1 MMQWRLGVSVG
12 VFAAMAACSPPV
24 MPQNDA
30 MTDND
35 ASSDGSSSDSS
46 TPQGDAAACNE
57 FGARV
62 TPYQNM
68 DMACDGFQAT
78 PCNSADTEFCPRFR
92 NNDMNNPKFV
102 LTQIDIYQ
110 PSSLL
115 PTSAVGRLLN
125 TSVRNAAFSW
135 GIALDLTANTIRT
148 GTIRQPVM
156 RRVGTGY
163 YAETLNFVMNE
174 APVMGML
181 TADRWNPVTAPVTV
195 MGNTVGM
202 PTGMTVPV
210 ITIPVYDETDRTM
223 LLTELPLRDA
233 RISDLRLTANRNC
246 IGTAF
251 AMFNSCGPSN
261 NRWYTSSDN
270 TVNGT
275 PNGILEAKLTFE
287 DTLNIQV
294 VSLNMP
300 LCNIIARSP
309 CRDAMTN
316 MPVDPTTLTVAPDT
330 TVMVG
335 GMPKP
340 AWTLRAYV
348 AGVAANIAN

>member
-1 MMQWRLGVSVG
+1 MQWRLGMSVG

-30 MTDND
+30 MTNND
-35 ASSDGSSSDSS
+35 ASSTPDSS
-46 TPQGDAAACNE
+46 MPSGDAAACNE

-78 PCNSADTEFCPRFR
+78 PCMDGDPEFCPRFR
-92 NNDMNNPKFV
+92 NNDMNSPKFV
-102 LTQIDIYQ
+102 LTQLDIYQ

-115 PTSAVGRLLN
+115 PNSAVGRLLN

-135 GIALDLTANTIRT
+135 GVALDLTANTIRT
-148 GTIRQPVM
+148 GTIRQPVA

-181 TADRWNPVTAPVTV
+181 TADRWNAVTAPVTV

-202 PTGMTVPV
+202 PMGMTVPL

-233 RISDLRLTANRNC
+233 RISGLRLTANRNC

-261 NRWYTSSDN
+261 NRWNTSSDN
-270 TVNGT
+270 TAMGT
-275 PNGILEAKLTFE
+275 PNGVLEAKLTFE

-316 MPVDPTTLTVAPDT
+316 MPVNPASLTVPPDT

-335 GMPKP
+335 GMAKP
-340 AWTLRAYV
+340 AWTLRAFI

>member
-1 MMQWRLGVSVG
+1 MMQWRLGMSVG

-30 MTDND
+30 MTNND
-35 ASSDGSSSDSS
+35 ASSTPDSS
-46 TPQGDAAACNE
+46 MPSGDAAACNE

-62 TPYQNM
+62 TPYQNP
-68 DMACDGFQAT
+68 DMGCDGFQAT
-78 PCNSADTEFCPRFR
+78 PCMEGDREFCPRFR
-92 NNDMNNPKFV
+92 NNDMNSPKFV

-115 PTSAVGRLLN
+115 PNSAVGRLLN

-135 GIALDLTANTIRT
+135 GVALDLTANTIRT
-148 GTIRQPVM
+148 GTIRQPVV
-156 RRVGTGY
+156 RRVGSGY

-181 TADRWNPVTAPVTV
+181 AADRWNPVTAPVTV

-202 PTGMTVPV
+202 PAGMTVPL

-270 TVNGT
+270 TVMGT
-275 PNGILEAKLTFE
+275 PNGVLEAKLTFE

-300 LCNIIARSP
+300 LCNIIGRSP

-316 MPVDPTTLTVAPDT
+316 MPVNPATLTVPPDT
-330 TVMVG
+330 TVMVN
-335 GMPKP
+335 GMAKP
-340 AWTLRAYV
+340 AWTLRAYI